1 MRHLLLLAA
10 AVVLLGSCENDYSYR
25 TILDSRPDIHDVVE
39 CVFEETEEGTAAFRG
54 EVSLENGGGF
64 ASVRCDFTPRN
75 LGFWRGLALRVR
87 GDGRAYKLRL
97 RDHVAAGGADY
108 QARFGTVPGAWITV
122 RLPFESFAPTS
133 RGKPVPGAGPL
144 DLASVTTIGLLVS
157 EQQAGCFELEL
168 GWIGAYGAR

>member
-1 MRHLLLLAA
+1 MIPRTTDELETLIDFRFPGQTAHWR
-10 AVVLLGSCENDYSYR
+10 AVDDRVMGGV
-25 TILDSRPDIHDVVE
+25 SRSR
-39 CVFEETEEGTAAFRG
+39 FEETEEGTAAFRG